1 MTFQAADTPAMQLQY
16 AREWSSPMCAFPV
29 SGQPPTIIFCG
40 QGATRSAD
48 RTPQQRGGME
58 QRPEAHGQA
67 ALAAAGGVRTVA
79 GGKGMPGWPNPRLNH
94 LFSFTC

>member
-1 MTFQAADTPAMQLQY
+1 
-16 AREWSSPMCAFPV
+16 
-29 SGQPPTIIFCG
+29 
-40 QGATRSAD
+40 
-48 RTPQQRGGME
+48 ME

-67 ALAAAGGVRTVA
+67 ALAAVGGVRTVA